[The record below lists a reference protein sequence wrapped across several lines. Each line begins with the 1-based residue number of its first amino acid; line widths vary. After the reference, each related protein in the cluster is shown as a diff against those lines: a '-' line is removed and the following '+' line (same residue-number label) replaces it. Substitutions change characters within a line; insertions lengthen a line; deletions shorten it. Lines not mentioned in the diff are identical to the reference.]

1 MPEIDSFLEEH
12 LTSDS
17 ADFYL
22 YEHRIKTNIIYKVIV
37 VGLLVAIA
45 SLPLIYVDITVSA
58 SSMVLPVFE
67 KSIITT
73 AVSEYVDSVYVT
85 EGAILHKGD
94 VILTQRTQKNDN
106 QHKLHSD
113 KAKKLSDKIHD
124 LEVLAN
130 GNVPSFFYSSDIREI
145 YTHYQSQFRQI
156 DTDREQYEIEWKR
169 HKILFDKGLI
179 SESEYNEVYYRYQ
192 GKRNELNVLEKNQE
206 SSWANYL
213 YDYRMQLK
221 ETLATDNSLA
231 ADKLLYVVKSPIDG
245 TLEQF
250 NGIYKGGFLATG
262 QQIAIVSP
270 NGALCLECYVSP
282 RDIAFIKS
290 DMEVRVQ
297 IDALNYNEWGI
308 ITGHVTDITSDL
320 VTIDDTYC
328 YKVKCTMDRDYLLLK
343 HTDRRARI
351 KKGMS
356 ATAHFMV
363 TRQSLFTLIYKNID
377 EWASPTQYERK

>member
-58 SSMVLPVFE
+58 PSMVRPVFE

-124 LEVLAN
+124 MEVLL
-130 GNVPSFFYSSDIREI
+130 FF
-145 YTHYQSQFRQI
+145 
-156 DTDREQYEIEWKR
+156 
-169 HKILFDKGLI
+169 
-179 SESEYNEVYYRYQ
+179 
-192 GKRNELNVLEKNQE
+192 
-206 SSWANYL
+206 
-213 YDYRMQLK
+213 
-221 ETLATDNSLA
+221 
-231 ADKLLYVVKSPIDG
+231 
-245 TLEQF
+245 
-250 NGIYKGGFLATG
+250 
-262 QQIAIVSP
+262 
-270 NGALCLECYVSP
+270 
-282 RDIAFIKS
+282 
-290 DMEVRVQ
+290 
-297 IDALNYNEWGI
+297 
-308 ITGHVTDITSDL
+308 
-320 VTIDDTYC
+320 
-328 YKVKCTMDRDYLLLK
+328 
-343 HTDRRARI
+343 
-351 KKGMS
+351 
-356 ATAHFMV
+356 
-363 TRQSLFTLIYKNID
+363 
-377 EWASPTQYERK
+377 

>member
-1 MPEIDSFLEEH
+1 MDSLLENH
-12 LTSDS
+12 LTSNS

-22 YEHRIKTNIIYKVIV
+22 YEHRIKTKIIYKVV
-37 VGLLVAIA
+37 VFVFFLAIA
-45 SLPLIYVDITVSA
+45 SLPFIYIDITVSA
-58 SSMVLPVFE
+58 SSMVRPVYE
-67 KSIITT
+67 KTPIMT
-73 AVSEYVDSVYVT
+73 AMSEYVDSVYVT

-94 VILTQRTQKNDN
+94 VILTQRTQKDDS
-106 QHKLHSD
+106 QHRFYSD
-113 KAKKLSDKIHD
+113 KLRELSDKIHD
-124 LEVLAN
+124 LETLSK
-130 GNVPSFFYSSDIREI
+130 GNVPTCFHSVDIKEI
-145 YTHYQSQFRQI
+145 YTHYRSQVRKI
-156 DTDREQYEIEWKR
+156 DTDREQYEIEWRKY
-169 HKILFDKGLI
+169 KLLFDKGLI

-192 GKRNELNVLEKNQE
+192 GKLNELNVLKENQE

-221 ETLATDNSLA
+221 ETLATDSSLL
-231 ADKLLYVVKSPIDG
+231 ADKQLYVVKSPIDG

-250 NGIYKGGFLATG
+250 NGIYKGGFLAAG

-270 NGALCLECYVSP
+270 NGKLCLECHVSP
-282 RDIAFIKS
+282 RDIAFIKK
-290 DMEVRVQ
+290 DMEVKVQ

-308 ITGHVTDITSDL
+308 MTGHVTDIASDL
-320 VTIDDTYC
+320 VAINDTYY

-343 HTDRRARI
+343 HTDKRAQI

-377 EWASPTQYERK
+377 EWVSPTQYNI